1 MAKYPEN
8 WINKLEID
16 INSGQDPKAESED
29 VKNANWA
36 LLAEGI
42 TQITP
47 ASNETSETNNYYAD
61 KGFGSTD
68 ITSKRASFAIS
79 GVRVLNDPAQ
89 DYVAARFFSAGD
101 SVKTLARWTG
111 QYGDVM
117 TANVT
122 LSAIIPFNGNS
133 NAKQTFSF
141 TMSVNGAPVLSTKG
155 TNNDLGDGM
164 NGEVS
169 GAAANENL
177 ILPSGRK
184 TADSG
189 TTGGSGTPQEQAQTP
204 TQHS

>member
-16 INSGQDPKAESED
+16 LNSGQDPKADSED
-29 VKNANWA
+29 VKNAKWA

-47 ASNETSETNNYYAD
+47 ASNETTETNNYYAD
-61 KGFGSTD
+61 KGFGSQDT
-68 ITSKRASFAIS
+68 TSKRASFAVS

-89 DYVAARFFSAGD
+89 DYVAARFFAAGD

-122 LSAIIPFNGNS
+122 LSAIVPFNGNS

-141 TMSVNGAPVLSTKG
+141 TMSVNGKPELASDG
-155 TNNDLGDGM
+155 INNDLGDGL

-169 GAAANENL
+169 GSGDENDAM
-177 ILPSGRK
+177 ILPSGRP
-184 TADSG
+184 APD
-189 TTGGSGTPQEQAQTP
+189 TGDGGATQT
-204 TQHS
+204 SAKLSAKSK